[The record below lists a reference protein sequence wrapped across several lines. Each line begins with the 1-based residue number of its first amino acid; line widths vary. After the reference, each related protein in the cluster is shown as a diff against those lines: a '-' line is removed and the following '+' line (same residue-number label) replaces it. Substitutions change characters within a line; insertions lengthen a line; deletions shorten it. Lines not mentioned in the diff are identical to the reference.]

1 MSLLNSLLQG
11 DEPLVRAPHAYL
23 PLLDTA
29 PADTAYAHWTRKLA
43 SQRAL
48 GVARELAGLP
58 EPRLV
63 ELAGEFA
70 RVPQRQRT
78 DKLRQSFALA
88 AALLPFGAIALVID
102 ASLRGPGNTGMS
114 VLQGLALGCL
124 AGGAV
129 AVIIGVLAGFAL
141 KPLEVAHSKLGQ
153 CLGLLDE
160 QHPWLYEASL
170 VMRNPAADAYRQR
183 TLQQRGPLR
192 GIDYLMMGE
201 IARVND
207 DLAMTLVASNVAER
221 LNTVDTRSAGT
232 AVREPRLATV
242 AASSE
247 FVAGAARAGAKDA
260 HVTSIRPF
268 EANGFDRRR
277 PA

>member
-11 DEPLVRAPHAYL
+11 DETLPRAPQAYL
-23 PLLDTA
+23 PLPVTA

-58 EPRLV
+58 ESRLA

-78 DKLRQSFALA
+78 DKLRRSFALA
-88 AALLPFGAIALVID
+88 AALLLFGAIALVIE
-102 ASLRGPGNTGMS
+102 ASLRGAGNTGMS
-114 VLQGLALGCL
+114 VLQGLALGSL

-129 AVIIGVLAGFAL
+129 AVSIGVLAAFAM
-141 KPLEVAHSKLGQ
+141 KPLEVAHAKLGQ

-160 QHPWLYEASL
+160 QHPWLYDASL

-183 TLQQRGPLR
+183 TLQERGPLR

-207 DLAMTLVASNVAER
+207 DLAMTHVARSVAER
-221 LNTVDTRSAGT
+221 LNSIDTRNAGA

-247 FVAGAARAGAKDA
+247 FVASAARSGARDP

-268 EANGFDRRR
+268 ESTGVDRRR